1 MIKLNSF
8 INQNKNKMKSKLLLV
23 MVLCLTIVTTG
34 FAQPGAKKEKKAL
47 DLNEEIKLDGKV
59 RYGKLSNGL
68 TYYVRANKKPENRAD
83 FQIAVNAGSVLEE
96 KDQLGLAHFTEH
108 MGFNGTKQFP
118 GNTLIDNLEK
128 EGIVF
133 GREINAYT
141 GFDQT
146 VYMVTLPTDKPE
158 LFDMGLKILDGWA
171 FGMLMTD
178 KEIEK
183 ERGVIT
189 EEWRLGQGAQDRL
202 RMKTWPTM
210 LKGSLYAERL
220 PIGTYESLQ
229 NFKPEAIRR
238 FYKTWYRP
246 ENMAIIVVGDFDA
259 DEMEQKI
266 KDYFQMNVAPST
278 PLNRPVITLPDNKEP
293 LIAIATDK
301 EATSN
306 SIQFFYKHP
315 SKQRKTIGD
324 FREIALIHGLFDQMI
339 NARLQ
344 ELSNKKDCPFMY
356 AGVDYGNFLARP
368 TDAFMGFIQAKDGK
382 VMPAFEAVLMENQ
395 RAVQHG
401 FLQTE
406 LDRAKENLLLQYDK
420 EAKEE
425 SKTESSRLAARYVDN
440 FLEGTPVAGARI
452 ENRYAKE
459 LMDDIT
465 IDEVNSL
472 IKKWI
477 TDENFVVNITM
488 PEKKGI
494 KVPTEKDVID
504 LVAKVKKAK
513 TKPYVDNVKTEP
525 FLAKEPK
532 AGKVKSKTENAEFG
546 FTELVLSNGAKVIL
560 KPTTFKNDE
569 ILVSAWSAGGTSL
582 YPDNKIINA
591 NYAASIIDG
600 SGIGNYDNSQL
611 MKFMKTKNMGV
622 TPYIDDL
629 EEGFRGSSSPK
640 DFETLLQYMYM
651 FFEVPRKDKDIL
663 DKEIS
668 QLQTQIQ
675 MVKNMPEFDFQMKL
689 MKTMYPNDK
698 RTILIPSEEQ
708 IKKMNIDEMYTIFR
722 ERFSDASDF
731 TFTFVGNFG
740 VDTTIALIEKYI
752 GGMPSKGKKEQWQD
766 KSTSFAKGVIDEVV
780 YKGEAEKGMLALI
793 TNRPFEWNQK
803 EVMATNILG
812 DICDI
817 KLTETIREELGGTYS
832 PSFRLT
838 FDKYPKPEATM
849 MAFYG
854 CDPNTIDKLTNATWG
869 VLDKIIN
876 EGPTDVDLAKVKE
889 QLIRAREKN
898 IQENNFWTSSIKGS
912 IWYENP
918 LRTLEQY
925 KAAVNAITKDDV
937 QAVAKK
943 YIDHK
948 DHVRVSLKP
957 AAMQPAK

>member
-1 MIKLNSF
+1 MR
-8 INQNKNKMKSKLLLV
+8 SKIL
-23 MVLCLTIVTTG
+23 MVLVLCFTVITSG
-34 FAQPGAKKEKKAL
+34 FAQPGAFKEKKAL

-68 TYYVRANKKPENRAD
+68 TYYVRANRKPENRAE
-83 FQIAVNAGSVLEE
+83 FQIAVNAGSVLED
-96 KDQLGLAHFTEH
+96 KDQLGLAHFAEH

-118 GNTLIDNLEK
+118 GNSLIDNLEK

-146 VYMVTLPTDKPE
+146 VYMVTLPTDKPA

-171 FGMLMTD
+171 FGMLMTE

-183 ERGVIT
+183 ERGVII

-220 PIGTYESLQ
+220 PIGTLESLQ
-229 NFKPEAIRR
+229 TFKPEAIRR

-246 ENMAIIVVGDFDA
+246 DNMAIIVVGDFDA

-266 KDYFQMNVAPST
+266 KDHFQMTDAPST
-278 PLNRPVITLPDNKEP
+278 PLNRPVITIPDNKEP

-315 SKQRKTIGD
+315 NVPVKTIGD
-324 FREIALIHGLFDQMI
+324 FRQQELVYGLFDQML

-344 ELSNKKDCPFMY
+344 ELADKKDCPYMY
-356 AGVDYGNFLARP
+356 AGVGYSAFLARP
-368 TDAFMGFIQAKDGK
+368 TDVFMGYLVAKDGQAMK
-382 VMPAFEAVLMENQ
+382 AFEAVLTENQ
-395 RAVQHG
+395 RVYQHG
-401 FLQTE
+401 FLPTE
-406 LDRAKENLLLQYDK
+406 LERAKESLLLQYDK
-420 EAKEE
+420 AAKEE

-440 FLEGTPVAGARI
+440 FLEETPVAGARI

-459 LMDDIT
+459 LMEDIT
-465 IDEVNSL
+465 LEEVNAL

-488 PEKKGI
+488 PEKKGN
-494 KVPTEKDVID
+494 KVPTEAEVIK
-504 LVAKVKKAK
+504 LVEKVKKSK

-532 AGKVKSKTENAEFG
+532 AGKVKSRKDNAEFG
-546 FTELVLSNGAKVIL
+546 YTELVLSNGATVIL

-569 ILVSAWSAGGTSL
+569 ILVTAWSPGGTSL
-582 YPDNKIINA
+582 YPDNKMINA
-591 NYAASIIDG
+591 NYAASIVDG

-611 MKFMKTKNMGV
+611 MKFLKTKNMGIV
-622 TPYIDDL
+622 PYINDL
-629 EEGFRGSSSPK
+629 EEGFNGSSSPK
-640 DFETLLQYMYM
+640 DFETLLQYTYM
-651 FFEVPRKDKDIL
+651 FFEVPRKDKSIL
-663 DKEIS
+663 DAEVSK
-668 QLQTQIQ
+668 LQTQIQ
-675 MVKNMPEFDFQMKL
+675 MLKNMPEFDFQIKMF
-689 MKTMYPNDK
+689 KTMYPNDK
-698 RTILIPSEEQ
+698 RTILIPTEEQ
-708 IKKMNIDEMYTIFR
+708 LKKMNIDEMYTIFR
-722 ERFSDASDF
+722 ERFSDAADF

-740 VDTTIALIEKYI
+740 IDTTIALIEKYI
-752 GGMPSKGKKEQWQD
+752 GAIPSKGKKEQWLD
-766 KSTSFAKGVIDEVV
+766 KSSAFAKGKIDEVV
-780 YKGEAEKGMLALI
+780 YKGEAEKGMLVLATQKDYL
-793 TNRPFEWNQK
+793 WDQK
-803 EVMATNILG
+803 ENTATRILG

-832 PSFRLT
+832 PSFRLSY
-838 FDKYPKPEATM
+838 DKFPKPEISM

-854 CDPNTIDKLTNATWG
+854 CDPTTIDKLTDATWG
-869 VLDKIIN
+869 VLDKIVN

-889 QLIRAREKN
+889 QLIRAREKQS
-898 IQENNFWTSSIKGS
+898 QENGFWSSILKS
-912 IWYENP
+912 YYWYETP
-918 LRTLEQY
+918 LRTNEAY
-925 KAAVNAITKDDV
+925 NAAVNAITKEDV

-943 YIDHK
+943 YLDHK

-957 AAMQPAK
+957 AAMQGK